1 MIMAK
6 MSKESELIMKK
17 QRGYRC
23 ENISQGH
30 PLLSEMVSN
39 EVIDLSNLDIP
50 ATLGLKV
57 DWDKDYSEKELKGLA
72 DKVLAELA
80 NRMHIKANYLHYL
93 WLCATEDYDKALYQ
107 DNMSSGEIDCYSFD
121 DSSSIVASDLG
132 NEGTLI
138 GSKKPF
144 NYIE

>member
-1 MIMAK
+1 MIIAK

-23 ENISQGH
+23 EDMSQGH

-39 EVIDLSNLDIP
+39 KVVDLGNLDIP

-72 DKVLAELA
+72 DK
-80 NRMHIKANYLHYL
+80 
-93 WLCATEDYDKALYQ
+93 ALYQ

-121 DSSSIVASDLG
+121 ASSSIVASDLG

-138 GSKKPF
+138 VSKKPF

>member
-1 MIMAK
+1 MSLRSFFFRRKMIIAK

-23 ENISQGH
+23 EDMSQGH

-39 EVIDLSNLDIP
+39 KVVDLGNLDIP

-72 DKVLAELA
+72 DK
-80 NRMHIKANYLHYL
+80 
-93 WLCATEDYDKALYQ
+93 ALYQ

-121 DSSSIVASDLG
+121 ASSSIVASDLG

-138 GSKKPF
+138 VSKKPF